1 MKYEVDNEG
10 KKLSKQDVEKKIAQE
25 LHQIKT
31 MLIQVKKD
39 EEKYEERLR
48 KLDTMIEELQSK
60 NSDKDYELTEQIDSA
75 KEKGYDVNVKEETVK
90 KYEELKA
97 KLGSN

>member
-97 KLGSN
+97 KVGSN

>member
-1 MKYEVDNEG
+1 
-10 KKLSKQDVEKKIAQE
+10 
-25 LHQIKT
+25 

-60 NSDKDYELTEQIDSA
+60 NSDKDYELT
-75 KEKGYDVNVKEETVK
+75 
-90 KYEELKA
+90 
-97 KLGSN
+97 